1 MIIFP
6 FAKREIVGERGVE
19 VISVVCLLL
28 YQLTRPIFHF
38 AAVEWLSLWLD
49 MLSPFR
55 NKVMIKVNNLHC
67 QSSVIF

>member
-6 FAKREIVGERGVE
+6 FANREIVGGRGVE

-28 YQLTRPIFHF
+28 CQLTRPNFHV
-38 AAVEWLSLWLD
+38 AAVEWLNLWLD

-55 NKVMIKVNNLHC
+55 NKVLIKVNNLHC
-67 QSSVIF
+67 ESSVIF